1 MTKNDRLDAL
11 IGRALRARSGETR
24 ADADAATRIVT
35 ALVAG
40 PLPPQRR
47 PFWTSWPAALLNQ
60 NFAPAW
66 PRIAALA
73 GCIVLGFLAGV
84 GMDGRRFSPA
94 SGNVD
99 LRAIAFEPEP
109 LTGLDP

>member
-1 MTKNDRLDAL
+1 MTKNDDGLDAL
-11 IGRALRARSGETR
+11 IVRALHAQADEAHANAEAAARIL
-24 ADADAATRIVT
+24 AALAR
-35 ALVAG
+35 

-47 PFWTSWPAALLNQ
+47 PFWTNWPAALLNQ

-84 GMDGRRFSPA
+84 GMDGSRFSPVIA
-94 SGNVD
+94 SAD